1 MPEDFYKVASSQ
13 GVNIIELMLP
23 DVLDTA
29 EFDRLNESVMTL
41 LDGKSNERW
50 VLDMTH
56 VQYMGSSVLGYMVNI
71 RQQIKQSQ
79 GKLALC
85 GLSPRM
91 AEVFRAC
98 SLERLFTI
106 TRGRTEALSAVG
118 K

>member
-1 MPEDFYKVASSQ
+1 MPEDFYKVADAQ
-13 GVNIIELMLP
+13 GVNVIELMLP
-23 DVLDTA
+23 DVLDAA
-29 EFDRLNESVMTL
+29 EFDQLNESVMAL
-41 LDGKSNERW
+41 LDGKASERW
-50 VLDMTH
+50 VLDLTQ
-56 VQYMGSSVLGYMVNI
+56 VQYMGSAVLGFMVNI
-71 RQQIKQSQ
+71 RQQVKQSQ

-106 TRGRTEALSAVG
+106 TRGRLEALSAVG